1 MKKPLFNE
9 TERQVMHE
17 DKSLYASRMK
27 LHIATKKFEK
37 AFMKTAVGRFIKK
50 TVGWLDRMLML

>member
-9 TERQVMHE
+9 IERQIMHE

-27 LHIATKKFEK
+27 LHIASKKFEK
-37 AFMKTAVGRFIKK
+37 AFIKTYVGRFMEK
-50 TVGWLDRMLML
+50 TVDWLGSLLA

>member
-9 TERQVMHE
+9 IERQIMHE
-17 DKSLYASRMK
+17 DKSLYVSRMK

-37 AFMKTAVGRFIKK
+37 AFMKTCVGRFIEK
-50 TVGWLDRMLML
+50 TVDWLARLLA

>member
-9 TERQVMHE
+9 IERQIMHE

-37 AFMKTAVGRFIKK
+37 AFMKTYIGSFIEK
-50 TVGWLDRMLML
+50 TVSLLARILA

>member
-1 MKKPLFNE
+1 MKPPLFNKI
-9 TERQVMHE
+9 ERQIMHE

-37 AFMKTAVGRFIKK
+37 AFMKTFIGRFIEK
-50 TVGWLDRMLML
+50 TLDYYKVK

>member
-9 TERQVMHE
+9 IERQIMHE

-27 LHIATKKFEK
+27 LHIATNKFEK
-37 AFMKTAVGRFIKK
+37 AFMKTFFGRFVEK
-50 TVGWLDRMLML
+50 TVNRLARLLA

>member
-9 TERQVMHE
+9 IERQIMHE
-17 DKSLYASRMK
+17 DKSLYASRTK

-37 AFMKTAVGRFIKK
+37 AFIKTYVGRFMEK
-50 TVGWLDRMLML
+50 TVDWLGRLLA

>member
-9 TERQVMHE
+9 IERQIMHE

-27 LHIATKKFEK
+27 LHVAKKKFEK
-37 AFMKTAVGRFIKK
+37 EFMKTVVGRFIQK
-50 TVGWLDRMLML
+50 TVDWLARLLA

>member
-9 TERQVMHE
+9 IERQIMHE

-37 AFMKTAVGRFIKK
+37 AFMKTFVGRFIEN
-50 TVGWLDRMLML
+50 TVYWLARLLA

>member
-9 TERQVMHE
+9 TERQIMHE

-27 LHIATKKFEK
+27 LHIAIKKFEK
-37 AFMKTAVGRFIKK
+37 AFMKTFVGRFIEK
-50 TVGWLDRMLML
+50 TADWLARLLA

>member
-9 TERQVMHE
+9 IERHIMNE

-27 LHIATKKFEK
+27 LHVAKKNFEK
-37 AFMKTAVGRFIKK
+37 EFMKTVVGRFIQK
-50 TVGWLDRMLML
+50 TVEWLDRMLIL

>member
-1 MKKPLFNE
+1 MKKALFNE
-9 TERQVMHE
+9 IERRIMHE

-37 AFMKTAVGRFIKK
+37 VLMKTFVGRFIEK
-50 TVGWLDRMLML
+50 TIDWLSRHS

>member
-1 MKKPLFNE
+1 MEKPLFNE
-9 TERQVMHE
+9 IERQIMHE

-37 AFMKTAVGRFIKK
+37 AFMKTYVGRFMEK
-50 TVGWLDRMLML
+50 TVDWLGRLLA

>member
-9 TERQVMHE
+9 IERHIMHE
-17 DKSLYASRMK
+17 DKSLYASTMK

-37 AFMKTAVGRFIKK
+37 AFMKTFIGRFIEK
-50 TVGWLDRMLML
+50 TVDWLSRLLA

>member
-1 MKKPLFNE
+1 
-9 TERQVMHE
+9 MHE

-37 AFMKTAVGRFIKK
+37 AFMKTFIGRFIEK
-50 TVGWLDRMLML
+50 TLDYYKVK